1 MQEPISS
8 SQPRSLLRDTRG
20 LSTVEYVIILA
31 IVAIGAIGVWQTFG
45 EAVTAQVGNAATGL
59 GTLPTSAANQ

>member
-1 MQEPISS
+1 MQHVKPETSPTI
-8 SQPRSLLRDTRG
+8 LRDDRG

-45 EAVTAQVGNAATGL
+45 AAVTAQVDNATTGM
-59 GTLPTSAANQ
+59 GTLTPAANR